1 MTLYFYHVK
10 EVNSM
15 AMMIP
20 DEVVNRVRQETNIVD
35 VVSQYVQLKK
45 SGKNLFGFCPFH
57 DEKTPSFSVAEEKQI
72 FHCFSCG
79 RGGNVFTFL
88 MEVDGLSFPEAVF
101 KTAELSHVKL
111 DERLTTS
118 NFGEQK
124 TDSKKEKLIKAHVET
139 AELFHHV
146 LLNTKVGEEALQ
158 YLLDRGLTR
167 ELIETFNIGFAPA
180 ERTMLYQY
188 LTGKEY
194 DKTLLSETGL
204 FVERDSGELLDRFY
218 NRIMF
223 PIRNQQGKTIAFSGR
238 IFKVE
243 ATEGKAAPKYLNSPE
258 TYLFNKRNVL
268 FNYDLARA
276 NIRREKEVILFEGF
290 MDVIASWD
298 AGVKNG
304 VASMG
309 TSLTNEQIHMLDRV
323 TDHVLI
329 AYDGDNAGIEA
340 TKRAVDLLT
349 EETHFDLDVLSL
361 NEGLDPDE
369 FIHKYGAASY
379 KEMLAHG
386 RDTVFAFKMRYYR
399 KGINLQNESERL
411 AYIEVVLNELLTIT
425 SAVEREV
432 YLKQLSAEFDI
443 SLDSL
448 NTQYH
453 QLYEQK
459 RTKKKVDKKEYYPE
473 PPMEMPTNYQE
484 EYPEPPL
491 QIQLHTQKRKLNV
504 VEVAERNLLNRL
516 FHHEEAWI
524 RVQAQK
530 TTFNFVHEDYE
541 MLFILFENFKE
552 TVDQKDTIEA
562 FIDFVKEPHLKN
574 LLVEIELMELSEDV
588 STGEI
593 EDYLDMIGRKS
604 SLQEQIATKNAKL
617 IEVSRM
623 GDTDTA
629 RQLLMEI
636 TNLSR
641 LLKQ

>member
-1 MTLYFYHVK
+1 M
-10 EVNSM
+10 
-15 AMMIP
+15 
-20 DEVVNRVRQETNIVD
+20 
-35 VVSQYVQLKK
+35 
-45 SGKNLFGFCPFH
+45 
-57 DEKTPSFSVAEEKQI
+57 
-72 FHCFSCG
+72 
-79 RGGNVFTFL
+79 
-88 MEVDGLSFPEAVF
+88 
-101 KTAELSHVKL
+101 
-111 DERLTTS
+111 
-118 NFGEQK
+118 
-124 TDSKKEKLIKAHVET
+124 
-139 AELFHHV
+139 
-146 LLNTKVGEEALQ
+146 
-158 YLLDRGLTR
+158 
-167 ELIETFNIGFAPA
+167 
-180 ERTMLYQY
+180 
-188 LTGKEY
+188 
-194 DKTLLSETGL
+194 
-204 FVERDSGELLDRFY
+204 
-218 NRIMF
+218 
-223 PIRNQQGKTIAFSGR
+223 
-238 IFKVE
+238 
-243 ATEGKAAPKYLNSPE
+243 
-258 TYLFNKRNVL
+258 
-268 FNYDLARA
+268 
-276 NIRREKEVILFEGF
+276 
-290 MDVIASWD
+290 
-298 AGVKNG
+298 
-304 VASMG
+304 
-309 TSLTNEQIHMLDRV
+309 
-323 TDHVLI
+323 
-329 AYDGDNAGIEA
+329 
-340 TKRAVDLLT
+340 
-349 EETHFDLDVLSL
+349 
-361 NEGLDPDE
+361 
-369 FIHKYGAASY
+369 
-379 KEMLAHG
+379 
-386 RDTVFAFKMRYYR
+386 
-399 KGINLQNESERL
+399 QNESERL

-459 RTKKKVDKKEYYPE
+459 RTKKKADKKEYYPE

-524 RVQAQK
+524 RFQAQK

-552 TVDQKDTIEA
+552 TVDQEDTIEA

-617 IEVSRM
+617 IEVSRR